1 MEKKFYTGKYD
12 RVFKTILCDEDNKEI
27 LQEFL
32 SRILKKKVE
41 VVEILKNELPVV
53 NVIERTKTV
62 DVLVKVDEE
71 YVHIELNSQNKDY
84 LHTRNFI
91 FFTSIYN
98 KKTKKGDAYD
108 LKTKFIHLDFTYK
121 LDDNKDYRKYYI
133 QDDENKRYLDI
144 IEIIEFNMD
153 KIMEYWYNDNEEKID
168 EYKHL
173 IMLDLEKEGL
183 EKLSEGDDFVKEYEE
198 RLNKLNEDETFQSAM
213 TYEEDQ
219 ELIRN
224 TEKNQAYD
232 NGKLES
238 KIEIAK
244 SLLENNIDINV
255 ISKSTGLSIEE
266 INNL

>member
-1 MEKKFYTGKYD
+1 
-12 RVFKTILCDEDNKEI
+12 
-27 LQEFL
+27 
-32 SRILKKKVE
+32 
-41 VVEILKNELPVV
+41 
-53 NVIERTKTV
+53 
-62 DVLVKVDEE
+62 
-71 YVHIELNSQNKDY
+71 
-84 LHTRNFI
+84 
-91 FFTSIYN
+91 
-98 KKTKKGDAYD
+98 
-108 LKTKFIHLDFTYK
+108 
-121 LDDNKDYRKYYI
+121 
-133 QDDENKRYLDI
+133 
-144 IEIIEFNMD
+144 MD
-153 KIMEYWYNDNEEKID
+153 KIMEYWYNDDEEKID

-198 RLNKLNEDETFQSAM
+198 RLNRLNEDETFQSAM

-244 SLLENNIDINV
+244 SLLENNIDINI
-255 ISKSTGLSIEE
+255 ISNSTGLSIEE